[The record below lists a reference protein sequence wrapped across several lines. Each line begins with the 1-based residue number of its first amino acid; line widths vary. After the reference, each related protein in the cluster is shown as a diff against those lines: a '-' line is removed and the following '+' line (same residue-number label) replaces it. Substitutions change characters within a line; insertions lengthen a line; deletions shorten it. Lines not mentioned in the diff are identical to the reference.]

1 MTNLSTLD
9 ADAVAQYLIDNPGF
23 FEEHAALLGQVQLT
37 SPLTGRA
44 VSLQERQ
51 MEVMRGKYK
60 TLEFQMADLIHTARD
75 NNALH
80 QKFHRWVQAV
90 LAARNEADLPRIL
103 VDGLQEIFSVPQ
115 ATLRMWRL
123 APQHQ
128 EAWFAHDVSDD
139 ARLFA
144 NSLATP
150 YCGPNNDFEAVRW
163 LAHPE
168 TVQSTVILPL
178 RLIDAAQG
186 TDAFGLL
193 ILGAEDPQRF
203 AADMATDFLIN
214 IGETASAALT
224 CLLD

>member
-1 MTNLSTLD
+1 
-9 ADAVAQYLIDNPGF
+9 V
-23 FEEHAALLGQVQLT
+23 
-37 SPLTGRA
+37 
-44 VSLQERQ
+44 LQERQ

-60 TLEFQMADLIHTARD
+60 TLEFQMADLPHGARQQRP
-75 NNALH
+75 APEVPPLGAGRAGGAQRGCAH
-80 QKFHRWVQAV
+80 
-90 LAARNEADLPRIL
+90 PR
-103 VDGLQEIFSVPQ
+103 
-115 ATLRMWRL
+115 RRL
-123 APQHQ
+123 APHLQD
-128 EAWFAHDVSDD
+128 ADGSGPWFAHDVSDD